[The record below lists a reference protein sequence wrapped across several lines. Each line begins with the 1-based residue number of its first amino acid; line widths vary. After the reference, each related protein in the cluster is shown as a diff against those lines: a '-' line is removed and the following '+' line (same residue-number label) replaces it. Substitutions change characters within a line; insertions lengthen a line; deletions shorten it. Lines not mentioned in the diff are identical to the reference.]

1 MAEKRKGTLIVIE
14 APDGSGKKTQ
24 ADLLYTRLQQEG
36 QHVKKVEFPN
46 YHSDSS
52 ALVKMYLNGA
62 FGKDPNEVNPYA
74 ASTFYAVD
82 RFATFRLEW
91 QDFYEAGGIIL
102 ADRYTT
108 SNMVHQAAKYETEE
122 EKEQYLQWLWDLEFK
137 RFGLPVPDL
146 VLFLDLPPS
155 YSGRLISDRKNKM
168 TGESK
173 KDIHEMNQSFL
184 LRSYQNAC
192 WVADKYRWTK
202 INCVEDERIKT
213 ITDIHEN
220 IYNIIKMKI
229 LLESTSIF

>member
-1 MAEKRKGTLIVIE
+1 MAEKKTGKLIVIE

-36 QHVKKVEFPN
+36 QQVKKVEFPN
-46 YHSDSS
+46 YQSDSS

-137 RFGLPVPDL
+137 RFALPIPDL

-168 TGESK
+168 TGESE
-173 KDIHEMNQSFL
+173 KDIHETNQEFL

-192 WVADKYRWTK
+192 WVANKYRWTK
-202 INCVEDERIKT
+202 INCVEDQQIKT

-220 IYNIIKMKI
+220 IYNIIRI
-229 LLESTSIF
+229 NIILES